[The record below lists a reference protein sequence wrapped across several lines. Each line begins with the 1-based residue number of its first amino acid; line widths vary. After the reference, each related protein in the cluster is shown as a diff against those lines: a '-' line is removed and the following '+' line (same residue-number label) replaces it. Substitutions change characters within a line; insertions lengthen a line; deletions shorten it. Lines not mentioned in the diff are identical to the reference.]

1 VPRAADNF
9 TVRCWEDNG
18 VYLLVSP
25 ISLRVGD
32 EPQLGPEPPLDW
44 VLQWGVV
51 TSKCPPELR

>member
-1 VPRAADNF
+1 
-9 TVRCWEDNG
+9 
-18 VYLLVSP
+18 LVSP